1 MLNFFRTK
9 PLLKHFLYAV
19 FFLFL
24 LFLGLFKFLD
34 YYTDHNRFLKVP
46 DFKNLHINALDSIF
60 KNNELRYEVI
70 DSVFDKQKSK
80 GVVVNQYPPFNT
92 DVKKNRKIFLTIN
105 SLRNKIVR
113 FPDIF
118 DLTLRQ
124 AVASLKK
131 NGFEIGKLQ
140 YKSDIAINKVL
151 ECKLNGI
158 ALQIGQELQHGS
170 IIDLIVA
177 KGLSS
182 ETVLLPN
189 LVGLSKLEANI
200 ILKSNS
206 LNLGLLYYD
215 EEVKDSSYA
224 IIYSQ
229 YPKFFEEIE
238 VNLGS
243 SVDLFFRNEI
253 ID

>member
-1 MLNFFRTK
+1 MASILQSLSRTVHYS
-9 PLLKHFLYAV
+9 LALAI
-19 FFLFL
+19 L

-80 GVVVNQYPPFNT
+80 GVVVNQYPPSNT

-105 SLRNKIVR
+105 SVKNKIVR

-124 AVASLKK
+124 AVTSLKK

-229 YPKFFEEIE
+229 YPKFSEEIE